1 MEEILLKVMN
11 VTLSFPLCDPGAFV
25 NYPDSQRSGPS
36 LLPTGE
42 NLGSKCQTLALL
54 WDPPGTTAAA
64 RDHHFLDKEPQLLHA
79 RKSRDQGSF

>member
-42 NLGSKCQTLALL
+42 NLGSECQTPALL
-54 WDPPGTTAAA
+54 
-64 RDHHFLDKEPQLLHA
+64 
-79 RKSRDQGSF
+79 